1 MLQACHCFAEQC
13 SYIKVGM
20 RSLQSAAVVPG
31 QVTPAYVTATA
42 ALLGVIYP
50 GHNMEKT
57 LRTEHV
63 ERMTVQD
70 YIKVMDVI
78 CFAPLASRW

>member
-1 MLQACHCFAEQC
+1 MKARL
-13 SYIKVGM
+13 
-20 RSLQSAAVVPG
+20 RSLQNAAVVPG
-31 QVTPAYVTATA
+31 PVTPAYVTATA
-42 ALLGVIYP
+42 TLLGAIYP

-70 YIKVMDVI
+70 YIKVMDVSRS
-78 CFAPLASRW
+78 ALLAS